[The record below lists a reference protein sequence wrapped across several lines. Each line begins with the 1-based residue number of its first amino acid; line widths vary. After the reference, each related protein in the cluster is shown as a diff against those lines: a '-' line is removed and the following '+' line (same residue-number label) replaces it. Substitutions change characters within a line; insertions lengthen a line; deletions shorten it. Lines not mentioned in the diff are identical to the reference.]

1 MSPAPCRRPKLTTA
15 GEAEFLLS
23 PEMAGQHGFRWQYA
37 RDFKFNRRLPCCGPF
52 RVSVKL
58 ELRGSLATERALRK
72 RDGSRQNKQANVLR
86 SVPFAAQNATCSPRT
101 HADFHGYARSERSA
115 ITYVFHLMFC
125 RQDFACI
132 PRRTARM
139 SHSPGRCAAL
149 VAGRPCG
156 QSSRRVMI
164 GVQSLY

>member
-37 RDFKFNRRLPCCGPF
+37 RDFKFNRRLPCCGLL

-72 RDGSRQNKQANVLR
+72 RDGRGKTNKQTV
-86 SVPFAAQNATCSPRT
+86 FAVYPLQ
-101 HADFHGYARSERSA
+101 
-115 ITYVFHLMFC
+115 
-125 RQDFACI
+125 
-132 PRRTARM
+132 RRTQR
-139 SHSPGRCAAL
+139 AAL
-149 VAGRPCG
+149 ERTPTFMGTHV
-156 QSSRRVMI
+156 SRI
-164 GVQSLY
+164 